1 MKFDHILIRYGELT
15 LKTKNRMTFVR
26 ALRDRMHKALKAY
39 NIEIKANR
47 DRAYI
52 VINEEDPHEII
63 DKLMHIS
70 GILSMSPVVKI
81 EKTDEA
87 MKETALKFANS
98 IEDGKSFKIEV
109 KRADKAYHLDTYG
122 VQMLL
127 GDHIVDHTSHLTVNV
142 KQPDYKILAEIR
154 PDAIYMYYE
163 TIKGLGG
170 LPLGTGGKA
179 LLMLSGGI
187 DSPVA
192 GIDIMRRGVEIE
204 AIHFHSPPYTSPQA
218 TDKVK
223 ALVDIMSERT
233 GFDIK
238 LHIVPFTELQTTL
251 YDKIPDNLSM
261 TSTRRIMLRIAE
273 KLTAKIGGE
282 AVVNGE
288 NLGQVASQ
296 TLTSMY
302 AINEVTTLPVL
313 RPLLTLEK
321 NEIVKMARDMG
332 TYETSILPFEDC
344 CTIFKPKA
352 PKTKPSLES
361 VKKFEK
367 SVDFEPMIEKA
378 MENIEIYMPS
388 KKETAEDEFSD
399 LL

>member
-15 LKTKNRMTFVR
+15 LKTKNRMMFVR
-26 ALRDRMHKALKAY
+26 ALRDRMNKALKSFDV
-39 NIEIKANR
+39 EIKANR

-52 VINEEDPHEII
+52 VINYEDPHEII

-70 GILSMSPVVKI
+70 GILSMSPVVKLA
-81 EKTDEA
+81 KTDDA
-87 MKETALKFANS
+87 MKETALKFANE
-98 IEDGKSFKIEV
+98 IEAGKTFKIEV
-109 KRADKAYHLDTYG
+109 KRADKQYHLDTYG
-122 VQMLL
+122 VQQLL
-127 GDHIVDHTSHLTVNV
+127 GDHVFDHTSHLTVNV

-163 TIKGLGG
+163 TIQGLGG

-204 AIHFHSPPYTSPQA
+204 AVHFHSPPYTSPEA
-218 TDKVK
+218 TNKVK

-273 KLTAKIGGE
+273 ILTEKIGGE

-302 AINEVTTLPVL
+302 AINEVTSLPVL

-321 NEIVKMARDMG
+321 NEIVKMARNMG

-361 VKKFEK
+361 VKKFEIA
-367 SVDFEPMIEKA
+367 VDFQPMIDKA
-378 MENIEIYMPS
+378 IDNIEVYVPS
-388 KKETAEDEFSD
+388 HKEKTEDEFSD

>member
-15 LKTKNRMTFVR
+15 LKTKNRMMFVR
-26 ALRDRMHKALKAY
+26 ALRDRMNKALKSFDV
-39 NIEIKANR
+39 EIKANR

-52 VINEEDPHEII
+52 VINDEDPHEII

-70 GILSMSPVVKI
+70 GILSMSPVDKLA
-81 EKTDEA
+81 KTDDA
-87 MKETALKFANS
+87 MKDTALKFANE
-98 IEDGKSFKIEV
+98 IEAGKTYKIEV
-109 KRADKAYHLDTYG
+109 KHADKQYHLDTYG
-122 VQMLL
+122 VQHLL
-127 GDHIVDHTSHLTVNV
+127 GDHVFDHTSHLTVIV
-142 KQPDYKILAEIR
+142 KQLDYKILAEIR

-163 TIKGLGG
+163 TIQGLGG

-204 AIHFHSPPYTSPQA
+204 AVHFHSPPYTSPEA
-218 TDKVK
+218 TNKVK

-273 KLTAKIGGE
+273 ILTEKIGGE

-302 AINEVTTLPVL
+302 AINEVTSLPVL

-321 NEIVKMARDMG
+321 NEIVKMARNMG

-361 VKKFEK
+361 VKKFE
-367 SVDFEPMIEKA
+367 SAIDFQPMIDKA
-378 MENIEIYMPS
+378 IDNIEVYVPS
-388 KKETAEDEFSD
+388 HKEKTEDEFSD

>member
-1 MKFDHILIRYGELT
+1 MKYDHILIRYGEMT
-15 LKTKNRMTFVR
+15 LKSRNRKLFVSALRKRMNR
-26 ALRDRMHKALKAY
+26 ALEGMDVH
-39 NIEIKANR
+39 IKANR

-52 VINEEDPHEII
+52 VINNEDAYEVI
-63 DKLMHIS
+63 DKLKLIS
-70 GILSMSPVVKI
+70 GILSVSPVVKI
-81 EKTDEA
+81 DKTEEA
-87 MKETALKFANS
+87 MQKTALLFAN
-98 IEDGKSFKIEV
+98 DFDADKTFKIEV
-109 KRADKAYHLDTYG
+109 KRADKSFHLQTHDI
-122 VQMLL
+122 QNLL
-127 GDHIVDHTSHLTVNV
+127 GGHILENTGHLTVNV
-142 KQPDYKILAEIR
+142 RQPDHQITAEVR
-154 PDAIYMYYE
+154 LDAIYMYHDSV
-163 TIKGLGG
+163 KCLGG

-233 GFDIK
+233 GYDIK

-251 YDKIPDNLSM
+251 YDRIPDNLSM

-273 KLTAKIGGE
+273 KLTMNIGGE

-296 TLTSMY
+296 TLTSMF

-321 NEIVKMARDMG
+321 NDIVNMAKQMG

-367 SVDFEPMIEKA
+367 AVDFEPMIEKA
-378 MENIEIYMPS
+378 MENIEVYMPS
-388 KKETAEDEFSD
+388 KKEETTDEFSD

>member
-15 LKTKNRMTFVR
+15 LKTKNRMMFVYH
-26 ALRDRMHKALKAY
+26 LRDRMRKALKGFDVDV
-39 NIEIKANR
+39 KANR

-52 VINEEDPHEII
+52 EINEEDPHQII
-63 DKLMHIS
+63 DKLMNIS

-81 EKTDEA
+81 EKTEEA
-87 MKETALKFANS
+87 MKETVMKFADN
-98 IEDGKSFKIEV
+98 IKAGETFKIEV
-109 KRADKAYHLDTYG
+109 KRADKNYHLDTFG
-122 VQMLL
+122 VQQLL
-127 GDHIVDHTSHLTVNV
+127 GGHVMSNTDHMTVDV
-142 KQPDYKILAEIR
+142 KNPDYKIMVEVR
-154 PDAIYMYYE
+154 QDAIYMYYE
-163 TIKGLGG
+163 SIKGLGG

-192 GIDIMRRGVEIE
+192 GIDIMKRGVEIE

-223 ALVDIMSERT
+223 KLVDIMSDRT

-238 LHIVPFTELQTTL
+238 LHIVPFTELQTTI
-251 YDKIPDNLSM
+251 YDKVPDNLSM

-273 KLTAKIGGE
+273 KLAINVGGE
-282 AVVNGE
+282 AIVNGE

-302 AINEVTTLPVL
+302 AINEVTTMPVL

-321 NEIVKMARDMG
+321 NDIVKMARKMG

-352 PKTKPSLES
+352 PKTKPNLES
-361 VKKFEK
+361 VKKFE
-367 SVDFEPMIEKA
+367 SGVDFEPMIEKA
-378 MENIEIYMPS
+378 IDGIEIYTPS
-388 KKETAEDEFSD
+388 HKVEAEDDFSD

>member
-15 LKTKNRMTFVR
+15 LKTKNRKMFVQ
-26 ALRDRMHKALKAY
+26 ALKNRMAKALEQY
-39 NIEIKANR
+39 DIQIKANR

-52 VINEEDPHEII
+52 VINDENPHELI
-63 DKLMHIS
+63 DKLKNIS
-70 GILSMSPVVKI
+70 GILSMSPVVRLDKN
-81 EKTDEA
+81 DEV
-87 MKETALKFANS
+87 MKETVLKFAHE
-98 IEDGKSFKIEV
+98 IEAGHSFKIEV
-109 KRADKAYHLDTYG
+109 KRADKTYHLDTYG
-122 VQMLL
+122 VQRLL
-127 GDHIVDHTSHLTVNV
+127 GDYVTEHTSHLTVDV
-142 KQPDYKILAEIR
+142 RKPDYRILAEIR
-154 PDAIYMYYE
+154 ADAIYMYYE

-251 YDKIPDNLSM
+251 YDRIPDNLSM
-261 TSTRRIMLRIAE
+261 TSTRRVMLRIAE
-273 KLTAKIGGE
+273 KLTMQIGGE

-321 NEIVKMARDMG
+321 NDIVKMAKDMG

-352 PKTKPSLES
+352 PKTKPALET

-367 SVDFEPMIEKA
+367 AVDFEPMIAKA
-378 MENIEIYMPS
+378 MENIEIYIPS
-388 KKETAEDEFSD
+388 KKENTVDEFSD
-399 LL
+399 FL

>member
-1 MKFDHILIRYGELT
+1 MKFDHILVRYGELT
-15 LKTKNRMTFVR
+15 LKTKNRMMFVY
-26 ALRDRMHKALKAY
+26 ALRDRMNQALS
-39 NIEIKANR
+39 NFDIEVRANR

-52 VINEEDPHEII
+52 DINDENPYDII
-63 DKLMHIS
+63 DKLLNIS

-81 EKTDEA
+81 EKNDDA
-87 MKETALKFANS
+87 MKETVLKFANS
-98 IEDGKSFKIEV
+98 IESGHTFKIEV
-109 KRADKAYHLDTYG
+109 KRADKNYHLDTFG
-122 VQMLL
+122 IHQLL
-127 GDHIVDHTSHLTVNV
+127 GGQVMEHTDHLTVDV
-142 KQPDYKILAEIR
+142 KKPDYKIMVEIR
-154 PDAIYMYYE
+154 PDAIYMYYDS
-163 TIKGLGG
+163 IKGLGG

-192 GIDIMRRGVEIE
+192 GIDLMKRGVEIE

-218 TDKVK
+218 TEKVK
-223 ALVDIMSERT
+223 KLVDIMSDRT

-238 LHIVPFTELQTTL
+238 LHIVPFTELQTTI
-251 YDKIPDNLSM
+251 YDKVPDNLSM
-261 TSTRRIMLRIAE
+261 TSTRRVMLRLSE
-273 KLTAKIGGE
+273 KLSKKINAE
-282 AVVNGE
+282 AIVNGE

-302 AINEVTTLPVL
+302 AINEVTNLPVL

-321 NEIVKMARDMG
+321 NDIVAMAKRMG

-352 PKTKPSLES
+352 PKTKPNLEM
-361 VKKFEK
+361 VKKFE
-367 SVDFEPMIEKA
+367 SNVDFEPMIEKA
-378 MENIEIYMPS
+378 LNNIEVYIPS
-388 KKETAEDEFSD
+388 KESEEVDDFSD

>member
-15 LKTKNRMTFVR
+15 LKTKNRMMFVR
-26 ALRDRMHKALKAY
+26 ALRDRMNKALKSFDV
-39 NIEIKANR
+39 EIKANR

-52 VINEEDPHEII
+52 VINDEDPHEII

-70 GILSMSPVVKI
+70 GILSMSPVVKLA
-81 EKTDEA
+81 KTDDA
-87 MKETALKFANS
+87 MKETALKFANE
-98 IEDGKSFKIEV
+98 IEAGKTFKIEV
-109 KRADKAYHLDTYG
+109 KRADKQYHLDTYR
-122 VQMLL
+122 VQQLL
-127 GDHIVDHTSHLTVNV
+127 GDHVFDHTSHLTVNV

-163 TIKGLGG
+163 TIQGLGG

-204 AIHFHSPPYTSPQA
+204 AVHFHSPPYTSPEA
-218 TDKVK
+218 TNKVK

-273 KLTAKIGGE
+273 ILTEKIGGE

-302 AINEVTTLPVL
+302 AINEVTSLPVL

-321 NEIVKMARDMG
+321 NEIVKMARNMG

-361 VKKFEK
+361 VKKFE
-367 SVDFEPMIEKA
+367 SAVDFQPMIDKA
-378 MENIEIYMPS
+378 IDNIEVYVPS
-388 KKETAEDEFSD
+388 HKEKTEDEFSD